1 MSWGWW
7 LPKKSVKTTKEEKFE
22 MSSFDDIFK
31 ELEDARYSVEKAI
44 QHLIREDVDETH
56 KAISEAHQHLR
67 EASRMLGFRPSE
79 RAEQARRRTM
89 LRYYEPLP

>member
-7 LPKKSVKTTKEEKFE
+7 LPKKSVKTPKEEKIE
-22 MSSFDDIFK
+22 VSFDDVFK

-56 KAISEAHQHLR
+56 NAISEAHQHLR
-67 EASRMLGFRPSE
+67 EASRLLGFKPSE
-79 RAEQARRRTM
+79 KAEEARKRTM
-89 LRYYEPLP
+89 LRYYERLP